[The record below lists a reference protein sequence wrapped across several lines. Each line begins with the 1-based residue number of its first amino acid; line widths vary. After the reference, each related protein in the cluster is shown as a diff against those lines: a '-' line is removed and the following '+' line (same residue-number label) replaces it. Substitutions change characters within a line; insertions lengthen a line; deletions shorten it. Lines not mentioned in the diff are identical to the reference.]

1 MQQRGIRIRGRMIPA
16 GTPSLPAPGI
26 GRPASRHAAY
36 PRPGRRAF
44 TWALLAPRGP
54 ERGKAQ
60 KVYFAAPATG
70 VYGSMNSPSA
80 FTGSHFS

>member
-1 MQQRGIRIRGRMIPA
+1 MRQGGIRACSRMLPA
-16 GTPSLPAPGI
+16 GSSPFPAPGL

-36 PRPGRRAF
+36 PQPGRRAF
-44 TWALLAPRGP
+44 TWTLLPPRGP
-54 ERGKAQ
+54 EGERLRGG
-60 KVYFAAPATG
+60 YFAAPATG

>member
-1 MQQRGIRIRGRMIPA
+1 MRQDGIRAHGRMIPA
-16 GTPSLPAPGI
+16 GASPFPAPGI
-26 GRPASRHAAY
+26 GRPASRHATY
-36 PRPGRRAF
+36 PKSDRRAF
-44 TWALLAPRGP
+44 TWARLSPRRPG
-54 ERGKAQ
+54 RGKAQ

>member
-1 MQQRGIRIRGRMIPA
+1 MRQGGIRARGWMIPA
-16 GTPSLPAPGI
+16 GANLFPTPGI

-36 PRPGRRAF
+36 PKPGRRAF
-44 TWALLAPRGP
+44 TWAILPPRGP
-54 ERGKAQ
+54 EGERLRGG
-60 KVYFAAPATG
+60 YFAAPATG